1 MSKGMPVEFERKR
14 GEALW
19 SQIAA
24 RLARDIEQGAYK
36 REEKLPTEAQ
46 LSADYGVN
54 RHTIRRALEELASAR
69 IIRTEHGR
77 GSFVNEEVMDYHIGT
92 RPRFSELVR
101 RYNRTPLGDVQELIE
116 TRLGDLPEA
125 AAAAAVLA
133 VQMDT
138 PVVMLERLG
147 TADAK
152 PISLSRHIFPLSRL
166 PGLMMA
172 LRGHGTITGA
182 LAAIGVADYTRK
194 WTRVGARLPDARE
207 SRLLRVARTDA
218 LLTTE
223 AANENKDGVIIE
235 YGTSLYPST
244 RMQLVFEP

>member
-1 MSKGMPVEFERKR
+1 MAMEFERKR

-36 REEKLPTEAQ
+36 RDDKLPTETQ
-46 LSADYGVN
+46 LAADYGVN
-54 RHTIRRALEELASAR
+54 RHTIRRALEELANAR

-77 GSFVNEEVMDYHIGT
+77 GSFVNDEVMDYHIGT

-101 RYNRTPLGDVQELIE
+101 RYNRTPLGDILELVE
-116 TRLGDLPEA
+116 ARLGDLPEA
-125 AAAAAVLA
+125 AAAGAVLGLSPEDQ
-133 VQMDT
+133 VIL
-138 PVVMLERLG
+138 LERLG

-152 PISLSRHIFPLSRL
+152 PLSLSRHVFPAARL
-166 PGLMMA
+166 PGLMAA
-172 LRGHGTITGA
+172 LQDNGSITAA
-182 LAAIGVADYTRK
+182 LAAIGVDDYTRR

-207 SRLLRVARTDA
+207 ARLLRVARTDA

-223 AANENKDGVIIE
+223 SANESTDGVIVE
-235 YGTSLYPST
+235 YGCACYPST

>member
-1 MSKGMPVEFERKR
+1 MEFERKR

-24 RLARDIEQGAYK
+24 QLAKDIEQGIYK
-36 REEKLPTEAQ
+36 REDRLPTETQ
-46 LSADYGVN
+46 LAADYSVN
-54 RHTIRRALEELASAR
+54 RHTIRRALEELATAR

-92 RPRFSELVR
+92 RPRFSEFVR
-101 RYNRTPLGDVQELIE
+101 KHNRTPLGDILELTE
-116 TRLGDLPEA
+116 KPLQDLPEA
-125 AAAAAVLA
+125 AAAGQMLALGGEDMVVL
-133 VQMDT
+133 
-138 PVVMLERLG
+138 LERLG

-152 PISLSRHIFPLSRL
+152 PISLSRHIFPSARL
-166 PGLMMA
+166 PGLLDA

-182 LAAIGVADYTRK
+182 LTSIGIKDYTRR

-223 AANENKDGVIIE
+223 AVNESAAGTALE
-235 YGTSLYPST
+235 YGTSCYPST

>member
-1 MSKGMPVEFERKR
+1 MTVEFERKR

-24 RLARDIEQGAYK
+24 RLARDIEQGSYK
-36 REEKLPTEAQ
+36 REDKLPTEAQ
-46 LSADYGVN
+46 LAADYGVN
-54 RHTIRRALEELASAR
+54 RHTIRRALEELADAR

-77 GSFVNEEVMDYHIGT
+77 GSFVNDEVMDYHIGT

-101 RYNRTPLGDVQELIE
+101 RYNRTPLGDILELVE
-116 TRLGDLPEA
+116 TQLGELPEA
-125 AAAAAVLA
+125 AAAGPVLGLQPKA
-133 VQMDT
+133 
-138 PVVMLERLG
+138 PVILLERLG

-152 PISLSRHIFPLSRL
+152 PISLSRHIFPSSRL
-166 PGLMMA
+166 PGLMAA

-182 LAAIGVADYTRK
+182 LAAIGIGDYTRK

-207 SRLLRVARTDA
+207 ARLLRVARTDA

-223 AANENKDGVIIE
+223 AANETNDGVIVE
-235 YGTSLYPST
+235 YGSACYPST